1 MTNPFEIAF
10 DGATLRGESAGFG
23 LPVVFLHAGVADRR
37 IWAGQMQ
44 AVAEAGYHVI
54 SYDRRGFGESESEDV
69 PFNHA
74 VDLEV
79 VLDRLGVNAAVLVG
93 NSLGG
98 GIALEFA
105 LEHPE
110 RVVALVLVGS
120 AVGGFE
126 GEEYPEEIA
135 ELEFLLER
143 ALQRGDIEQANQIE
157 AHMWLDGPLEEDGR
171 VEGTPRGLFLD
182 MNRRR
187 RHRRPLSQQE
197 TADVPVIEH
206 LDVIKV
212 PTLLLVGEYDYPDV
226 IEAHEVLAEEIEEAF
241 AITLEE
247 TAHLPSLERPDLFDP
262 LLLEFL
268 AALEGE
274 AADD

>member
-69 PFNHA
+69 PFSHA
-74 VDLEV
+74 VDLEA

-105 LEHPE
+105 LEHPD
-110 RVVALVLVGS
+110 RVVALVLIGS
-120 AVGGFE
+120 ALGGFE

-171 VEGTPRGLFLD
+171 VEGEPRGLFLD

-187 RHRRPLSQQE
+187 RHRRPLSQEE

-206 LDVIKV
+206 LDAIKV

>member
-54 SYDRRGFGESESEDV
+54 SYDRRGFGESESKDV

-105 LEHPE
+105 LEHPD

-187 RHRRPLSQQE
+187 RHRRPLSQEE

-206 LDVIKV
+206 LDAIKV